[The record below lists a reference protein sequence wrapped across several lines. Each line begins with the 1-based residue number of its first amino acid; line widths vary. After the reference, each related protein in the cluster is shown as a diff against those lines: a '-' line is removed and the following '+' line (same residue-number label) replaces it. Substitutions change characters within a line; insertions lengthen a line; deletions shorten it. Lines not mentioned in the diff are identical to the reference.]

1 MIAIVA
7 IFAGGTI
14 ALAAY
19 VLRLIRSE
27 LWADALDYPRFL
39 RAVEKDIE
47 DPLKIAELSHADAR
61 LARDLG
67 EALQVERGSLLVRE
81 RGLER
86 RARFESIL
94 SRLKLIGTGAMLLG
108 LFVALAGITGI
119 SSSAPQPLERLA
131 DPSFSSG
138 KMEVALFALLTG
150 FGVSLLSR
158 VSARMLQRRFSAEL
172 SAYAQLVSVFEL
184 KELALGTE
192 HGDEE
197 SPDAARFDEEADP
210 PHDEIP

>member
-1 MIAIVA
+1 
-7 IFAGGTI
+7 
-14 ALAAY
+14 
-19 VLRLIRSE
+19 
-27 LWADALDYPRFL
+27 
-39 RAVEKDIE
+39 
-47 DPLKIAELSHADAR
+47 
-61 LARDLG
+61 ARDLG

-150 FGVSLLSR
+150 FGLSLLSR
-158 VSARMLQRRFSAEL
+158 VSARMLQRPVRAAPSASPQRQRVL
-172 SAYAQLVSVFEL
+172 EL
-184 KELALGTE
+184 KALAHATE
-192 HGDEE
+192 HGDGD
-197 SPDAARFDEEADP
+197 PADAARFDEEADP
-210 PHDEIP
+210 PHDDIP